1 MPNFC
6 PEWVFQICVAKTAA
20 DFLSSNN
27 SINMI
32 SKKFSSGLS
41 EHYDEVKF
49 EEISETSEA
58 ILGFLSEV
66 NAGEESVNYINDY
79 IFHRTCFAANGNPRK
94 IKSMFSSELDGTKTK
109 EYNYKQAL
117 KNFRAAT
124 FSIKNE
130 VFEKAPPGWV
140 ITDVEDIDWLGE
152 LFTQDV
158 NFSDI

>member
-32 SKKFSSGLS
+32 GKKFASGLS
-41 EHYDEVKF
+41 EHYNEIKF

-66 NAGEESVNYINDY
+66 NAGEESVNFLNNY
-79 IFHRTCFAANGNPRK
+79 IFHRTCFASNGNPRK
-94 IKSMFSSELDGTKTK
+94 IKSMFSTELDGTKTK

-124 FSIKNE
+124 FSIKND

-152 LFTQDV
+152 LFTKDV

>member
-32 SKKFSSGLS
+32 AKKFASGLS
-41 EHYDEVKF
+41 ERYDEVKF
-49 EEISETSEA
+49 EEISETAEA

-79 IFHRTCFAANGNPRK
+79 IFHRTCFAVNGNPRK
-94 IKSMFSSELDGTKTK
+94 IKSMFSSELDGNKTK
-109 EYNYKQAL
+109 EYNFKQSL

-158 NFSDI
+158 NFSDL

>member
-1 MPNFC
+1 MANFC
-6 PEWVFQICVAKTAA
+6 PEWVFQICAAKTAS

-32 SKKFSSGLS
+32 SKKFASGLS
-41 EHYDEVKF
+41 EHFNEVKF
-49 EEISETSEA
+49 EEICETAEA

-66 NAGEESVNYINDY
+66 GAGEESVNFINDY
-79 IFHRTCFAANGNPRK
+79 IFHRTCFAGNGNPRK

-109 EYNYKQAL
+109 EYTLKQSL
-117 KNFRAAT
+117 KNFRATT

-130 VFEKAPPGWV
+130 IYEKAPPGWV

>member
-1 MPNFC
+1 M
-6 PEWVFQICVAKTAA
+6 
-20 DFLSSNN
+20 LR
-27 SINMI
+27 
-32 SKKFSSGLS
+32 LS
-41 EHYDEVKF
+41 EHYVEVKF

-79 IFHRTCFAANGNPRK
+79 IFHRTCFVANGNPRK

-109 EYNYKQAL
+109 EYNFKQSL

-130 VFEKAPPGWV
+130 VYEKAPPGWV

>member
-1 MPNFC
+1 
-6 PEWVFQICVAKTAA
+6 
-20 DFLSSNN
+20 
-27 SINMI
+27 MI
-32 SKKFSSGLS
+32 GKKFASGLS

-49 EEISETSEA
+49 EEIAETSEA
-58 ILGFLSEV
+58 ILGFLSEI

-109 EYNYKQAL
+109 EYNYKQSL

-124 FSIKNE
+124 FSLKNG

-140 ITDVEDIDWLGE
+140 ITDVEDVDWLGE
-152 LFTQDV
+152 LFSQDV
-158 NFSDI
+158 NFSDV

>member
-1 MPNFC
+1 
-6 PEWVFQICVAKTAA
+6 
-20 DFLSSNN
+20 
-27 SINMI
+27 MI
-32 SKKFSSGLS
+32 GKKFASGLS
-41 EHYDEVKF
+41 EHYNEVKF

-66 NAGEESVNYINDY
+66 NAGEESVNFLNNY
-79 IFHRTCFAANGNPRK
+79 IFHRTCFASNGNPRK
-94 IKSMFSSELDGTKTK
+94 MKSMFSSELDGTKTK

-130 VFEKAPPGWV
+130 VYEKAPPGWV

>member
-32 SKKFSSGLS
+32 AKKFASGLS
-41 EHYDEVKF
+41 EHYNEIKF

-66 NAGEESVNYINDY
+66 NAGEESVNFLNNY
-79 IFHRTCFAANGNPRK
+79 IFHRTCFASNGNPRK
-94 IKSMFSSELDGTKTK
+94 IKSMFSTELDGTKTK

-124 FSIKNE
+124 FSIKND

-152 LFTQDV
+152 LFTKDV

>member
-1 MPNFC
+1 
-6 PEWVFQICVAKTAA
+6 
-20 DFLSSNN
+20 
-27 SINMI
+27 MI
-32 SKKFSSGLS
+32 GKKFASGLS
-41 EHYDEVKF
+41 EHYNEIKF

-58 ILGFLSEV
+58 ILSFLSEV
-66 NAGEESVNYINDY
+66 NAGEESVNYINNY

-94 IKSMFSSELDGTKTK
+94 MKSIFSSELDGTKTK
-109 EYNYKQAL
+109 EYNFKEAL

-152 LFTQDV
+152 LFTKEV